1 MEFTLNELRQLLRE
15 AASAAYEILGVS
27 KNSSPEEIKRAY
39 RQKALTLHPDRNPGV
54 DTTSKMAKLNV
65 AYSILSDPMKRSK
78 YNSMG
83 DRTVDAEIHA
93 ASTARKEPQAKQS
106 AAGWNSPYDASWNS
120 PYDKNNNSWGSS
132 KQKAEPP
139 PWEKKEKKKRPAPDE
154 NDGWKGSRKTRE
166 TVDDPYQVQYFTYVN
181 GTSNKFWSIQ
191 LTPTATSGTFDV
203 MVRWGRIGSV
213 GRNKLFY
220 FSNLGLARRFIRTK
234 IGEKSSEGYVRSS
247 DTTGNKKEEPKTQTP
262 PVEKPQEAVPPRK
275 PRSSYKVYGPHHGKP
290 ASAHYAGH
298 IYTPQG
304 GQTKFR
310 PGMRANMGLGSDGRL
325 GVNNPETGDT
335 EAWNIDESV
344 IHDMLIEYAL
354 RCVEYNL

>member
-1 MEFTLNELRQLLRE
+1 MEFTLNELRQLIHE
-15 AASAAYEILGVS
+15 AANAAYDILGVS

-39 RQKALTLHPDRNPGV
+39 RQKAVALHPDKNPGV
-54 DTTSKMAKLNV
+54 DTTSKMAKVNV
-65 AYSILSDPMKRSK
+65 AYSILSDPTKRSK

-83 DRTVDAEIHA
+83 DMTVDAEIPA
-93 ASTARKEPQAKQS
+93 ASTTGNWSTNYWSGTRTKP
-106 AAGWNSPYDASWNS
+106 PHD
-120 PYDKNNNSWGSS
+120 DVWGSS
-132 KQKAEPP
+132 KQKASPP
-139 PWEKKEKKKRPAPDE
+139 PWEKKKEKKSPPAD
-154 NDGWKGSRKTRE
+154 DGSWKGSRKTRE
-166 TVDDPYQVQYFTYVN
+166 TVDDPYQVQYFTYVK
-181 GTSNKFWSIQ
+181 GTSNKFWSVQ

-220 FSNLGLARRFIRTK
+220 FSNLAMARRFIRAK
-234 IGEKSSEGYVRSS
+234 IGEKSSEGYVRS
-247 DTTGNKKEEPKTQTP
+247 TAANKKEAPKEQP
-262 PVEKPQEAVPPRK
+262 KQEVPPAQQAEKTRK
-275 PRSSYKVYGPHHGKP
+275 QRTSYKVYGPHHGKP

-335 EAWNIDESV
+335 EAWNIDEN
-344 IHDMLIEYAL
+344 IMYEMLVEYAL
-354 RCVEYNL
+354 RCIEQVL

>member
-1 MEFTLNELRQLLRE
+1 MQFTLNELRQLIRE
-15 AASAAYEILGVS
+15 AANAAYEILGVS

-39 RQKALTLHPDRNPGV
+39 KQKAIELHPDKNPGI
-54 DTTSKMAKLNV
+54 DTTSKMAKVNV
-65 AYSILSDPMKRSK
+65 AYGILSDPAKRSR

-83 DRTVDAEIHA
+83 DRTVDAEIPA
-93 ASTARKEPQAKQS
+93 ASTKKTQS
-106 AAGWNSPYDASWNS
+106 KADDSVDWWSNQGWNRDKPKDA
-120 PYDKNNNSWGSS
+120 WGSP
-132 KQKAEPP
+132 KQKAKPP
-139 PWEKKEKKKRPAPDE
+139 PWEKKKEKKSPPAD
-154 NDGWKGSRKTRE
+154 DGSWKGSRKTRE
-166 TVDDPYQVQYFTYVN
+166 TVDDPYQVQYFTYVK

-191 LTPTATSGTFDV
+191 LTPTVTSGTFDV

-220 FSNLGLARRFIRTK
+220 FSNLGLARRFIRAK
-234 IGEKSSEGYVRSS
+234 IGEKSSEGYVRS
-247 DTTGNKKEEPKTQTP
+247 TATNKKEAPKEQP
-262 PVEKPQEAVPPRK
+262 KQEVPPQAQQAEKTRK
-275 PRSSYKVYGPHHGKP
+275 QRTSYKVYGPHHGKP

-335 EAWNIDESV
+335 EAWNIDENV

-354 RCVEYNL
+354 RCIEQVL